1 MWMQV
6 RIQRG
11 REVDGF
17 SAASPLSA
25 EFRARGLHK
34 SFCGLGL
41 SLSRAPSSEKA
52 MELTDKGSFMLNHSL
67 VYTPTQLPP

>member
-1 MWMQV
+1 MQV

-34 SFCGLGL
+34 SFVFAVWGFRFA
-41 SLSRAPSSEKA
+41 RAPSSEKA
-52 MELTDKGSFMLNHSL
+52 MVFTDEGGSKKRRMLAS
-67 VYTPTQLPP
+67 

>member
-1 MWMQV
+1 MQV

-34 SFCGLGL
+34 LFVFAVWGFRARAVLG
-41 SLSRAPSSEKA
+41 
-52 MELTDKGSFMLNHSL
+52 KGDGI
-67 VYTPTQLPP
+67 